1 MGVWSSFKKVIIAP
15 KADDAEL
22 LKLRAKHGIDAGDKS
37 RDEAEKKK
45 EQQKAAAAYDPWEE
59 VGNMR
64 QNFWFGSFASR
75 RFKGVIGEEKL
86 KARLAELEKK
96 REAEKMRGEG

>member
-1 MGVWSSFKKVIIAP
+1 MLAP
-15 KADDAEL
+15 PAASPLQQMRALMELPSLTFVSADA
-22 LKLRAKHGIDAGDKS
+22 
-37 RDEAEKKK
+37 
-45 EQQKAAAAYDPWEE
+45 QQREAAAAYDPWEE

-64 QNFWFGSFASR
+64 QNFWSRSFASR